1 MPGAKI
7 TTTTQTTTNK
17 IGYRIEAKPSG
28 GFIGVPSDPTLETV
42 EGATRED
49 LIQEVTARLANVT
62 KTTKTPTKKIMSYHI
77 EAKPDGGFIGYPSDS
92 ALGIVEGA
100 TREEIQQ
107 KVEAV
112 LAELLRKRAPHPEF
126 GNVRVSV
133 DRKVKFVSGKEAEQ
147 LLDRLQM
154 GNNAPLPTPP
164 PIEPEGSGKIL
175 RFVLAVV
182 VLLGLLYYFSHR

>member
-1 MPGAKI
+1 MPGTKI

-28 GFIGVPSDPTLETV
+28 GFIGVPSDPTFGTI
-42 EGATRED
+42 EGASKED
-49 LIQEVTARLANVT
+49 VIQEVAARLANVT
-62 KTTKTPTKKIMSYHI
+62 KTTKARTKKIISYHI
-77 EAKPDGGFIGYPSDS
+77 EAKPDGGFVGYPSDS

-107 KVEAV
+107 KIEGV
-112 LAELLRKRAPHPEF
+112 LAELLRERGPHPEF

-133 DRKVKFVSGKEAEQ
+133 DRKVNFVSGKEAEQ

-164 PIEPEGSGKIL
+164 PIAPESSGKIL
-175 RFVLAVV
+175 RFVIAVV
-182 VLLGLLYYFSHR
+182 VVLGLLYYFSHR